1 MYVLKTEDKSH
12 LLSIFL
18 IDNAMP
24 FAADQVP
31 LFLAVLDEGSF
42 SAAAR
47 KLGRVPSA
55 VSMAVAQLEAE
66 LDLPLFD
73 RSGREPRPTAAARA
87 LEPQAR
93 LLAEQLQQLN
103 WQASALHQGLEERLT
118 LAIAP
123 ELLSTP
129 WTETLAALVQEFP
142 ALPIE
147 VLTAPQ
153 TDALQLLHAG
163 RAHLALV
170 FERPAI
176 DGREGFQ
183 EMGRETLL
191 AVMSPQFPPWQQ
203 ARAEHGERARLS
215 VEQLAA
221 TRQVLVASRD
231 PQQTDPRFVFARQ
244 LWRTDSHQAALSLIG
259 AGMAWGWL
267 PKGLVE
273 PRIAAGQLLEIPV
286 QNLSNGTTLFVD
298 WVWSKESPQGLAAR
312 RFVQLLREQGVP
324 QRPS

>member
-1 MYVLKTEDKSH
+1 
-12 LLSIFL
+12 
-18 IDNAMP
+18 MP
-24 FAADQVP
+24 FTADQIP
-31 LFLAVLDEGSF
+31 LFLAVLDAGSF

-55 VSMAVAQLEAE
+55 ISMAIAQLEAE
-66 LDLPLFD
+66 LDLQLFD
-73 RSGREPRPTAAARA
+73 RRGREPVPTAAARA

-93 LLAEQLQQLN
+93 LLAEQLQLLN
-103 WQASALHQGLEERLT
+103 WQAQALHAGLEERLT

-123 ELLSTP
+123 ELLATHWSEP
-129 WTETLAALVQEFP
+129 LNQLVQEFP
-142 ALPIE
+142 VLPIE
-147 VLTAPQ
+147 VLAAPQ
-153 TDALQLLHAG
+153 TDALELLHAG

-170 FERPAI
+170 FERPAM

-183 EMGRETLL
+183 EMGRETLV
-191 AVMSPQFPPWQQ
+191 AVMSPQFAPWLQ
-203 ARAEHGERARLS
+203 AQAGHDPSSSSQPQLT

-259 AGMAWGWL
+259 AGLAWGWL
-267 PKGLVE
+267 PKGLIE
-273 PRIAAGQLLEIPV
+273 AHISAGALMEIPV

-298 WVWSKESPQGLAAR
+298 WVWSKERTQGLAAR
-312 RFVQLLREQGVP
+312 RFVQLLRE
-324 QRPS
+324 R

>member
-1 MYVLKTEDKSH
+1 
-12 LLSIFL
+12 
-18 IDNAMP
+18 MP
-24 FAADQVP
+24 FSADQVP
-31 LFLAVLDEGSF
+31 LFLAVLDAGSF

-55 VSMAVAQLEAE
+55 VSMAIAQLEAE
-66 LDLPLFD
+66 LDLQLFD
-73 RSGREPRPTAAARA
+73 RRGREPVPSAAARA

-93 LLAEQLQQLN
+93 LLAEQLQLLN
-103 WQASALHQGLEERLT
+103 WQAQALHAGLEERLT

-123 ELLSTP
+123 ELLATHWSEP
-129 WTETLAALVQEFP
+129 LNRLVHEFP

-147 VLTAPQ
+147 VLAAPQ
-153 TDALQLLHAG
+153 ADALELLHAG

-170 FERPAI
+170 FERPAM

-183 EMGRETLL
+183 EMGRETLV
-191 AVMSPQFPPWQQ
+191 AVMSPQFELWQQ
-203 ARAEHGERARLS
+203 ALTEHEQGRTTRPQLT

-259 AGMAWGWL
+259 AGLAWGWL

-273 PRIAAGQLLEIPV
+273 SHIGSGALMEIPV
-286 QNLSNGTTLFVD
+286 LNISNGTTLFVD
-298 WVWSKESPQGLAAR
+298 WVWSKERPQGLAAR
-312 RFVQLLREQGVP
+312 HFVQLLRE
-324 QRPS
+324 R

>member
-1 MYVLKTEDKSH
+1 
-12 LLSIFL
+12 
-18 IDNAMP
+18 MP
-24 FAADQVP
+24 FSADQVP
-31 LFLAVLDEGSF
+31 LFLAVLDAGSF

-55 VSMAVAQLEAE
+55 VSMAIAQLEAE
-66 LDLPLFD
+66 LELQLFD
-73 RSGREPRPTAAARA
+73 RSGREPVPSAAARA

-93 LLAEQLQQLN
+93 LLAEQLQLLN
-103 WQASALHQGLEERLT
+103 WQAQALHAGLEERLT

-123 ELLSTP
+123 ELLATHWSEP
-129 WTETLAALVQEFP
+129 LNRLVREFP

-147 VLTAPQ
+147 VLAAPQ
-153 TDALQLLHAG
+153 ADALELLHAG

-183 EMGRETLL
+183 EMGRETLV
-191 AVMSPQFPPWQQ
+191 AVMSPQFELWQQ
-203 ARAEHGERARLS
+203 ALAEHEQGRTTRPQLT

-244 LWRTDSHQAALSLIG
+244 LWRTDSHQAALSLIS
-259 AGMAWGWL
+259 AGLAWGWL

-273 PRIAAGQLLEIPV
+273 SHIGSGALMEIPV
-286 QNLSNGTTLFVD
+286 LNISNGTTLFVD
-298 WVWSKESPQGLAAR
+298 WVWSKERAQGLAAR
-312 RFVQLLREQGVP
+312 RFVQLLRE
-324 QRPS
+324 R

>member
-1 MYVLKTEDKSH
+1 MAFNSDSVQV
-12 LLSIFL
+12 FL
-18 IDNAMP
+18 T
-24 FAADQVP
+24 
-31 LFLAVLDEGSF
+31 VLDHGSF

-47 KLGRVPSA
+47 ALSRVPSA
-55 VSMAVAQLEAE
+55 VSMTIAHLEAE
-66 LDLPLFD
+66 LDVQLFD
-73 RSGREPRPTAAARA
+73 RSGREPVPSAAARA

-93 LLAEQLQQLN
+93 LLAEQLQLLN
-103 WQASALHQGLEERLT
+103 WQAQALHAGLEERLT

-123 ELLSTP
+123 ELLATHWSEP
-129 WTETLAALVQEFP
+129 LNRLVREFP

-147 VLTAPQ
+147 VLAAPQ
-153 TDALQLLHAG
+153 ADALELLHAG

-183 EMGRETLL
+183 EMGRETLV
-191 AVMSPQFPPWQQ
+191 AVMSPQFELWQQ
-203 ARAEHGERARLS
+203 ALAEHEQGRTTRPQLT

-244 LWRTDSHQAALSLIG
+244 LWRTDSHQAALSLIS
-259 AGMAWGWL
+259 AGLAWGWL

-273 PRIAAGQLLEIPV
+273 SHIGSGALMEIPV
-286 QNLSNGTTLFVD
+286 LNISNGTTLFVD
-298 WVWSKESPQGLAAR
+298 WVWSKERAQGLAAR
-312 RFVQLLREQGVP
+312 RFVQLLRE
-324 QRPS
+324 R

>member
-1 MYVLKTEDKSH
+1 
-12 LLSIFL
+12 
-18 IDNAMP
+18 MP
-24 FAADQVP
+24 FSADQVP
-31 LFLAVLDEGSF
+31 LFLAVLDAGSF

-55 VSMAVAQLEAE
+55 VSMAIAQLEAE
-66 LDLPLFD
+66 LDLQLFD
-73 RSGREPRPTAAARA
+73 RSGREPVPSAAARA

-93 LLAEQLQQLN
+93 LLAEQLQLLN
-103 WQASALHQGLEERLT
+103 WQAQSLHAGLEERLT

-123 ELLSTP
+123 ELLATHWSEP
-129 WTETLAALVQEFP
+129 LHQLVHEFP

-147 VLTAPQ
+147 VLAAPQ
-153 TDALQLLHAG
+153 VDALELLHAG

-170 FERPAI
+170 FERPAM

-183 EMGRETLL
+183 EMGRETLV
-191 AVMSPQFPPWQQ
+191 AVMSPQFEPWQQ
-203 ARAEHGERARLS
+203 ALAEHEQGRTTRPQLT

-259 AGMAWGWL
+259 AGLAWGWL

-273 PRIAAGQLLEIPV
+273 SHIGSGALMEIPV
-286 QNLSNGTTLFVD
+286 LNLSNGTTLCVD
-298 WVWSKESPQGLAAR
+298 WVWSKERPQGLAAR
-312 RFVQLLREQGVP
+312 LFVQLLRE
-324 QRPS
+324 R

>member
-1 MYVLKTEDKSH
+1 
-12 LLSIFL
+12 
-18 IDNAMP
+18 MP
-24 FAADQVP
+24 FSADQVP
-31 LFLAVLDEGSF
+31 LFLAVLDAGSF

-55 VSMAVAQLEAE
+55 VSMAIAQLEAE
-66 LDLPLFD
+66 LDLQLFD
-73 RSGREPRPTAAARA
+73 RSGREPVPSAAARA

-93 LLAEQLQQLN
+93 LLAEQLQLLN
-103 WQASALHQGLEERLT
+103 WQAQSLHAGLEERLT

-123 ELLSTP
+123 ELLATHWSEP
-129 WTETLAALVQEFP
+129 LHQLVREFP

-147 VLTAPQ
+147 VLAAPQ
-153 TDALQLLHAG
+153 VDALELLHAG

-170 FERPAI
+170 FERPAM

-183 EMGRETLL
+183 EMGRETLV
-191 AVMSPQFPPWQQ
+191 AVMSPQFEPWQQ
-203 ARAEHGERARLS
+203 ALAEHGPRRSAPPQLT

-259 AGMAWGWL
+259 AGLAWGWL

-273 PRIAAGQLLEIPV
+273 SHIASGALMEIPV
-286 QNLSNGTTLFVD
+286 LNLSNGTTLFVD
-298 WVWSKESPQGLAAR
+298 WVWSKERPQGLATR
-312 RFVQLLREQGVP
+312 RFVELMGRQPTGR
-324 QRPS
+324 

>member
-1 MYVLKTEDKSH
+1 
-12 LLSIFL
+12 
-18 IDNAMP
+18 MP
-24 FAADQVP
+24 FSADQVP
-31 LFLAVLDEGSF
+31 LFLAVLDAGSF

-55 VSMAVAQLEAE
+55 VSMAIAQLEAE
-66 LDLPLFD
+66 LELQLFD
-73 RSGREPRPTAAARA
+73 RSGREPVPSAAARA

-93 LLAEQLQQLN
+93 LLAEQLQLLN
-103 WQASALHQGLEERLT
+103 WQAQALHAGLEERLT

-123 ELLSTP
+123 ELLATHWSEP
-129 WTETLAALVQEFP
+129 LNRLVHEFP

-147 VLTAPQ
+147 VLAAPQ
-153 TDALQLLHAG
+153 ADALELLHAG

-170 FERPAI
+170 FERPAM

-183 EMGRETLL
+183 EMGRETLV
-191 AVMSPQFPPWQQ
+191 AVMSPQFELWQQ
-203 ARAEHGERARLS
+203 ALAEHEQGRTTRPQLT

-244 LWRTDSHQAALSLIG
+244 LWRTDSHQAALSLIS
-259 AGMAWGWL
+259 AGLAWGWL

-273 PRIAAGQLLEIPV
+273 SHIGSGALMEIPV
-286 QNLSNGTTLFVD
+286 LNISNGTTLFVD
-298 WVWSKESPQGLAAR
+298 WVWSKERAQGLAAR
-312 RFVQLLREQGVP
+312 RFVQLLRE
-324 QRPS
+324 R

>member
-1 MYVLKTEDKSH
+1 
-12 LLSIFL
+12 
-18 IDNAMP
+18 MP
-24 FAADQVP
+24 FSADQVP
-31 LFLAVLDEGSF
+31 LFLAVLDAGSF

-55 VSMAVAQLEAE
+55 VSMAIAQLEAE
-66 LDLPLFD
+66 LDLQLFD
-73 RSGREPRPTAAARA
+73 RSGREPVRSAAARA

-93 LLAEQLQQLN
+93 LLAEQLQLLN
-103 WQASALHQGLEERLT
+103 WQAQALHAGLEERLT

-123 ELLSTP
+123 ELLATHWSEP
-129 WTETLAALVQEFP
+129 LNRLVREFP

-147 VLTAPQ
+147 VLAAPQ
-153 TDALQLLHAG
+153 ADALELLHAG

-183 EMGRETLL
+183 EMGRETLV
-191 AVMSPQFPPWQQ
+191 AVMSPQFELWQQ
-203 ARAEHGERARLS
+203 ALAEHEQGRTTRPQLT

-259 AGMAWGWL
+259 AGLAWGWL

-273 PRIAAGQLLEIPV
+273 SHIGSGALMEIPV
-286 QNLSNGTTLFVD
+286 LNISNGTTLFVD
-298 WVWSKESPQGLAAR
+298 WVWSKERAQGLAAR
-312 RFVQLLREQGVP
+312 RFVQLLRE
-324 QRPS
+324 R

>member
-1 MYVLKTEDKSH
+1 
-12 LLSIFL
+12 
-18 IDNAMP
+18 MP
-24 FAADQVP
+24 FSADQVP
-31 LFLAVLDEGSF
+31 LFLAVLDAGSF

-55 VSMAVAQLEAE
+55 VSMAIAQLEAE
-66 LDLPLFD
+66 LDLQLFD
-73 RSGREPRPTAAARA
+73 RSGREPVPSAAARA

-93 LLAEQLQQLN
+93 LLAEQLQLLN
-103 WQASALHQGLEERLT
+103 WQAQALHAGLEERLT

-123 ELLSTP
+123 ELLATHWSEP
-129 WTETLAALVQEFP
+129 LNRMVREFP

-147 VLTAPQ
+147 VLAAPQ
-153 TDALQLLHAG
+153 ADALELLHAG

-183 EMGRETLL
+183 EMGRETLV
-191 AVMSPQFPPWQQ
+191 AVMSPQFELWQQ
-203 ARAEHGERARLS
+203 ALAEHEQGRTTRPQLT

-259 AGMAWGWL
+259 AGLAWGWL

-273 PRIAAGQLLEIPV
+273 SHIGSGALMEIPV
-286 QNLSNGTTLFVD
+286 LNISNGTTLFVD
-298 WVWSKESPQGLAAR
+298 WVWSKERAQGLAAR
-312 RFVQLLREQGVP
+312 RFVQLLRE
-324 QRPS
+324 R

>member
-1 MYVLKTEDKSH
+1 
-12 LLSIFL
+12 
-18 IDNAMP
+18 MP
-24 FAADQVP
+24 FSADQVP
-31 LFLAVLDEGSF
+31 LFLAVLDAGSF

-55 VSMAVAQLEAE
+55 VSMAIAQLEAE
-66 LDLPLFD
+66 LDLQLFD
-73 RSGREPRPTAAARA
+73 RSGREPVPSAAARA

-93 LLAEQLQQLN
+93 LLAEQLQLLN
-103 WQASALHQGLEERLT
+103 WQAQALHAGLEERLT

-123 ELLSTP
+123 ELLATHWSEP
-129 WTETLAALVQEFP
+129 LNRLVREFP

-147 VLTAPQ
+147 VLAAPQ
-153 TDALQLLHAG
+153 ADALELLHAG

-183 EMGRETLL
+183 EMGRETLV
-191 AVMSPQFPPWQQ
+191 AVMSPQFELWQQ
-203 ARAEHGERARLS
+203 ALAEHEQGRTTRPQLT

-259 AGMAWGWL
+259 AGLAWGWL

-273 PRIAAGQLLEIPV
+273 SHIGSGALMEIPV
-286 QNLSNGTTLFVD
+286 LNISNGTTLFVD
-298 WVWSKESPQGLAAR
+298 WVWSKERAQGLAAR
-312 RFVQLLREQGVP
+312 RFVQLLRE
-324 QRPS
+324 R

>member
-1 MYVLKTEDKSH
+1 MS
-12 LLSIFL
+12 F
-18 IDNAMP
+18 N
-24 FAADQVP
+24 ADQVP
-31 LFLAVLDEGSF
+31 LFLAVLDAGSF

-55 VSMAVAQLEAE
+55 VSMAIAQLEAE
-66 LDLPLFD
+66 LDLQLFE
-73 RSGREPRPTAAARA
+73 RSGREPVPSAAARA

-93 LLAEQLQQLN
+93 LLAEQLQLLN
-103 WQASALHQGLEERLT
+103 WQAQALHAGLEERLT

-123 ELLSTP
+123 ELLATHWSEP
-129 WTETLAALVQEFP
+129 LSRLVQEFP

-147 VLTAPQ
+147 VLAAPQ
-153 TDALQLLHAG
+153 ADALELLHAG

-170 FERPAI
+170 FERPAM

-183 EMGRETLL
+183 EMGRETLV
-191 AVMSPQFPPWQQ
+191 AVMSPQFEPWLQ
-203 ARAEHGERARLS
+203 ALAEHEQGRTTLPQLT

-259 AGMAWGWL
+259 AGLAWGWL

-273 PRIAAGQLLEIPV
+273 SHIDSGALMEIPV
-286 QNLSNGTTLFVD
+286 LNISNGTTLFVD
-298 WVWSKESPQGLAAR
+298 WVWSKERAQGLAAR
-312 RFVQLLREQGVP
+312 RFVQLLRE
-324 QRPS
+324 R